1 MRTLGLTNGHPG
13 RENAMKSVAKAMSG
27 QTVIAAADTG
37 EIRRDG
43 TLGGSSVVR
52 PAVAD
57 KGKIRLGGA
66 YRRPA
71 SRQAA

>member
-1 MRTLGLTNGHPG
+1 
-13 RENAMKSVAKAMSG
+13 MKSVAKAISG
-27 QTVIAAADTG
+27 QAVIAAADTS
-37 EIRRDG
+37 EVRRDG
-43 TLGGSSVVR
+43 TLGGALVVR

-66 YRRPA
+66 YRLPT